1 MDNSRLLLRSG
12 LTLAAAAALP
22 AAFAGPTAAVS
33 GISVSTTG
41 STVSVVTSACTQVN
55 GSWGTAALLSSRQ
68 ANFSQG
74 RQVALSG
81 TSVSQSAAWTGVSPG
96 TYTVVV
102 VCTGGT
108 TAGSQSVI
116 VSGAAVP
123 TRPAPVPTRAA
134 PVPTRAAPVPTRPAP
149 AVPTRPAI
157 SATTRPAPSRGVMG
171 GLGGAARDY
180 GPLTLGAGA
189 ALVGAGV
196 VATGWVLRR
205 RSRPYRL

>member
-22 AAFAGPTAAVS
+22 AALAGPTAAVS
-33 GISVSTTG
+33 GISVSTIG

-55 GSWGTAALLSSRQ
+55 GSWGTAALLTSRQ

-102 VCTGGT
+102 LCSSGT

-123 TRPAPVPTRAA
+123 ARPTAVPTRPAPVPTR
-134 PVPTRAAPVPTRPAP
+134 PT
-149 AVPTRPAI
+149 I
-157 SATTRPAPSRGVMG
+157 SATTGPAPSRGVMG

-180 GPLTLGAGA
+180 GTLTLGAGA
-189 ALVGAGV
+189 ALVGAGA

>member
-1 MDNSRLLLRSG
+1 MHTSRLLLRSG
-12 LTLAAAAALP
+12 LTLAAAALP
-22 AAFAGPTAAVS
+22 AALAGPSAAAS

-41 STVSVVTSACTQVN
+41 TTVSVVTSACTQIN
-55 GSWGTAALLSSRQ
+55 GSWGTAALLTSRQ
-68 ANFSQG
+68 ANFAQG

-81 TSVSQSAAWTGVSPG
+81 TSVSQSAAWMGVSPG

-102 VCTGGT
+102 VCSSGL

-116 VSGAAVP
+116 VSAS
-123 TRPAPVPTRAA
+123 APVS
-134 PVPTRAAPVPTRPAP
+134 AP
-149 AVPTRPAI
+149 AKPTI
-157 SATTRPAPSRGVMG
+157 SSTSAPAPSRGVMG

-180 GPLTLGAGA
+180 GPLTLGVGA

-205 RSRPYRL
+205 RSKPYRL